1 MIESIVLYDFLDIE
15 TELTRHSPSK
25 YAVSWLYSFDKGA
38 ILDTITKKIVGYG
51 VVCPSELLNTICEQQ
66 KSTRYGCFFVVYLF
80 FLFEL
85 F

>member
-38 ILDTITKKIVGYG
+38 ILDIKTKKIVGYDI
-51 VVCPSELLNTICEQQ
+51 VCPSELLDTIIYEH
-66 KSTRYGCFFVVYLF
+66 KKHP
-80 FLFEL
+80 
-85 F
+85 